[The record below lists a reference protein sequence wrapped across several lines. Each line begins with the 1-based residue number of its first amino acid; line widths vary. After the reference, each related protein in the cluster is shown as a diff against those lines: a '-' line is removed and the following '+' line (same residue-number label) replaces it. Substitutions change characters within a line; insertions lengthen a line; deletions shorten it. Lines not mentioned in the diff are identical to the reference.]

1 MECDGADELDDG
13 EAEHDRGQPAQE
25 EGQLPALPGRVEH
38 EAWIGD
44 RAEQAHQRH
53 DGAATMVAPST
64 ECTGPD
70 GAGGRGARQAGRQR
84 SAPGRPCG
92 LAGIAQHAD
101 ALDLDLDHVTVAQEA
116 LRLAPDSDPGRRAG
130 HDHVARFERERPRR
144 VGDDLGHAEDHV
156 AGVPVL
162 ERLARHGGAHAEGL
176 WVGDLVARHQ
186 PRTER
191 AERVE
196 ALAADPLA
204 IAELEVA
211 RGDVVAAGVA
221 EHVVERGC
229 LGDLAR
235 PAPDDDSQLRL
246 VVDL

>member
-1 MECDGADELDDG
+1 
-13 EAEHDRGQPAQE
+13 
-25 EGQLPALPGRVEH
+25 
-38 EAWIGD
+38 
-44 RAEQAHQRH
+44 
-53 DGAATMVAPST
+53 MVAPST

-70 GAGGRGARQAGRQR
+70 GAGGRGARRVRPGGAGALPD
-84 SAPGRPCG
+84 APAR

-116 LRLAPDSDPGRRAG
+116 LWLAPDPDPGRRAG
-130 HDHVARFERERPRR
+130 HDHVARFERERPRG

-162 ERLARHGGAHAEGL
+162 KRLARDGGAHAEGL
-176 WVGDLVARHQ
+176 RVGDLVARHQ

-221 EHVVERGC
+221 EHVVER
-229 LGDLAR
+229 
-235 PAPDDDSQLRL
+235 
-246 VVDL
+246 